1 MAKAGAGGDD
11 QIAFS
16 EEFAA
21 EIGRKGASDVE
32 CERVAI
38 KQPFAEQRCRQQCA
52 GLLGQCRSVGCYRN
66 GCCSG
71 RLSDETIPRSF
82 RKFASAGAIAE
93 APPIEASMT
102 RRIGRTALAFTAAL
116 LAGACNPVY
125 LSDTYTTATPRP
137 ASFDM
142 SVLARQPVAT
152 LGLVAPANLQ
162 GFSPTLSLALATALA
177 EVSPPIRGISTFES
191 VNRLTDQGLAAEYA
205 DLLSGFVRTGILE
218 RQRLRRIGSGLGA
231 RSVMLPGLAQLDET
245 VIDKFEAAGLKLLR
259 NRVTTLRLWL
269 QLWDA
274 QSGHI
279 VWESAGEVTVSTV
292 LLSPKQT
299 VPLEETVQKLLFN
312 MIQDGLLRGKTKTEI
327 YFD

>member
-1 MAKAGAGGDD
+1 MEPAAVLVCFGGAFGRSD
-11 QIAFS
+11 
-16 EEFAA
+16 AA
-21 EIGRKGASDVE
+21 YQLSGSQLVLGPRALWVKPDLASRGHVPLAATGTGAAAAD
-32 CERVAI
+32 
-38 KQPFAEQRCRQQCA
+38 
-52 GLLGQCRSVGCYRN
+52 YRT
-66 GCCSG
+66 
-71 RLSDETIPRSF
+71 RLSRA
-82 RKFASAGAIAE
+82 ASENSHRQG
-93 APPIEASMT
+93 PSLKPLMIEGSMT
-102 RRIGRTALAFTAAL
+102 RGIGGTVLAFTAAL
-116 LAGACNPVY
+116 LASACGPVY
-125 LSDTYTTATPRP
+125 LSDTNASATPRP

-142 SVLARQPVAT
+142 GALASEPVAT

-162 GFSPTLSLALATALA
+162 GFSPTVSLALASALA
-177 EVSPPIRGISTFES
+177 EVSPPIRGISTFET

-231 RSVMLPGLAQLDET
+231 RYAMLPGLAQLDET

-259 NRVTTLRLWL
+259 NRVTTLRMWL

-279 VWESAGEVTVSTV
+279 LWESAGEVTVSTV

-299 VPLEETVQKLLFN
+299 VPLEEAVQKLLFN
-312 MIQDGLLRGKTKTEI
+312 MIQDGLLRGKTKTEN